1 LKPRQSLLGSQ
12 LATFSG
18 IVYGLSN
25 AMLTDPININFQCP
39 PVDPLGKDHVIGK
52 LRFLPDQ
59 VELSWRLKGNVF
71 TGGKSEMI
79 SRTLAY
85 GEIEHVDLVKK
96 WWKIRRLIF
105 RVTDPKLLGDIP
117 VAEMG
122 KLAMEIDERS
132 RDEAMKLESLI
143 DFQRSIFLLEAQDER
158 LKAMRDN
165 K

>member
-1 LKPRQSLLGSQ
+1 
-12 LATFSG
+12 
-18 IVYGLSN
+18 
-25 AMLTDPININFQCP
+25 MLTDPININFQCP